1 MGLSTDAFLK
11 LRPPCVELSN
21 VGLKF
26 RGHQNTPNDV
36 LKALEAVYEVL
47 NELGKQDALDEKLAE
62 YAFFP
67 LSHVFN
73 ETQRLTLRCL
83 EVAVNCLRILI
94 EKGWKQYLSP
104 QMGKQLIILL
114 TILVGGN
121 PTQSKEP
128 GGLAKP
134 QSEEL
139 AVAGIKC
146 LSAIFK
152 ALEGPVAEQE
162 IYNEV
167 GTATIIDQTVYI
179 LLEGVTDGCSDDV
192 QKASVAALQA
202 LYTRITDRVVLAS
215 IMPRTV
221 SALTK
226 TLKPTT
232 QMRRSFRVLQMCLKL
247 LTETLRTVLNDRA
260 VKSGQGKAAGRSTSD
275 DRIVLDDSWLKAT
288 ASQIKI
294 ALANVIQ
301 IRRHERPE
309 VQNALLDLC
318 LMVIEQC
325 PKSLKDSLPM
335 MVETVVVLSEL
346 DSNQTPN
353 DAYSALKHLATT
365 YPDVVDILK
374 DSLHTWIT
382 SFPRTMQSNDET
394 AKQRA
399 IKQISTTF
407 QILSQIQSG
416 SDIHNSNMA
425 SGLCDSVA
433 AVINSATS
441 VPQPLSSTG
450 DASANLSILCQET
463 NSHSFPPVL
472 LDRRSQQQTLV
483 DLQSM
488 ITRLNHTNSADAITH
503 SIMSRLR
510 YSSDDSIIAP
520 FWLALNFLKSTPRP
534 ASRFE
539 DFISLDQTESSS
551 LSPSRSSVIEELY
564 YIALPILNEHP
575 TSTPR
580 DWRASALAL
589 EAVAL
594 QAQQLGEA
602 FRPELMDALYPVLQ
616 FLASSNRNL
625 QIHSMTCLNIL
636 TAACNYPD
644 TSTMIIEN
652 VDYLVNSVSL
662 KLNTFD
668 VSPYPPQ
675 VLLMMVKLC
684 GARLI
689 PYLDDLVDT
698 IFGILDMYHGYPKL
712 VELLFSTLA
721 AIVEEGVKRPSLL
734 AITSGGESD
743 VVNHR
748 KNQYKHLLISQLA
761 EDFATRRAKRVRDEE
776 LEMADGERVSHP
788 KRPWTMELDGPEQPK
803 DETDS
808 LPDALEAGES
818 DEPLPPP
825 REPEDAEKPLSKP
838 HTILLHIVK
847 SIPSHL
853 SSPSPFL
860 RRSLLSILA
869 QALPILAPN
878 ENSFL
883 PLINDLWPSVSSRIT
898 FPPSF
903 TSDSSTTALVTTT
916 LSAVNRQSKQTMDEA
931 DIKEETFVIV
941 AACSAITTM
950 CEGAGD
956 FMASRIEAEFPRW
969 ARLYRRAWEKVSAD
983 ADKVIE
989 RRAQHRQRMAYS
1001 NQKDQQ
1007 GAVVKREAPRGLDQA
1022 LGLSLSTSSSTA
1034 AGART
1039 FTPHHSLWRALTS
1052 LFITLLTHV
1061 RLPLHMGDEICEFL
1075 GAWIA
1080 KFAGPDYYFATRIR
1094 RSTTEDSNGP
1104 SQRDPEVEAVNN
1116 AIQAMESWN
1125 IDLTWF
1131 IFRQER
1137 TRISAL
1143 TKQTGVDGVRNHQPV
1158 PGVGVF
1164 DKNPESSSRKWRFA
1178 EVVF

>member
-1 MGLSTDAFLK
+1 MY
-11 LRPPCVELSN
+11 N
-21 VGLKF
+21 VL
-26 RGHQNTPNDV
+26 D
-36 LKALEAVYEVL
+36 
-47 NELGKQDALDEKLAE
+47 ELGNKDALDEKLAE

-73 ETQRLTLRCL
+73 ETQRLSLRCL

-114 TILVGGN
+114 TILVGGT
-121 PTQSKEP
+121 PGQSQGRGP
-128 GGLAKP
+128 AKP

-139 AVAGIKC
+139 AVAGIMC

-152 ALEGPVAEQE
+152 VLEGPVAEE
-162 IYNEV
+162 TVYNEV

-179 LLEGVTDGCSDDV
+179 LLEGVTDGTSDDV
-192 QKASVAALQA
+192 QQVSVSALQA
-202 LYTRITDRVVLAS
+202 LYARITDRVVLAS

-232 QMRRSFRVLQMCLKL
+232 QIRRSFRVLQMCLQL
-247 LTETLRTVLNDRA
+247 LTETLRIVLNDK
-260 VKSGQGKAAGRSTSD
+260 VIESGQGKQAKQSKSD
-275 DRIVLDDSWLKAT
+275 DRIVLDESWLKAT
-288 ASQIKI
+288 AAQIKI

-301 IRRHERPE
+301 IRRHGRPE
-309 VQNALLDLC
+309 VQTALLDLC

-365 YPDVVDILK
+365 YAEVVDILK

-399 IKQISTTF
+399 IKQISTAF
-407 QILSQIQSG
+407 QILSQVQSG
-416 SDIHNSNMA
+416 SDIHNDNMA

-433 AVINSATS
+433 AVVNSTAS

-450 DASANLSILCQET
+450 DANANLSVLRQET
-463 NSHSFPPVL
+463 NSRSFPPVL
-472 LDRRSQQQTLV
+472 LDHRSQQLTLV

-488 ITRLNHTNSADAITH
+488 ITSLNLTDSADAITQ
-503 SIMSRLR
+503 SIMNRLR

-520 FWLALNFLKSTPRP
+520 FWLALSFLKST
-534 ASRFE
+534 SRSAAGFE
-539 DFISLDQTESSS
+539 DFISLDQTESPS
-551 LSPSRSSVIEELY
+551 LSLSRSGMIEELY
-564 YIALPILNEHP
+564 YVSLPILNEHP

-580 DWRASALAL
+580 DWRVSALAL

-616 FLASSNRNL
+616 FLASNNRNL

-644 TSTMIIEN
+644 TSTMVIEN
-652 VDYLVNSVSL
+652 VDYLVNSVAL

-721 AIVEEGVKRPSLL
+721 AIVEEGVKRPFLL
-734 AITSGGESD
+734 AITSGAGSD

-748 KNQYKHLLISQLA
+748 KRQYKPLQISQLA
-761 EDFATRRAKRVRDEE
+761 EDFATRRAKRARDVEF
-776 LEMADGERVSHP
+776 EMENGEKISHP
-788 KRPWTMELDGPEQPK
+788 TRPWTMALDGPEQPK
-803 DETDS
+803 EETDS
-808 LPDALEAGES
+808 LPDPLEAGES

-825 REPEDAEKPLSKP
+825 REPEDTEKPLSKP
-838 HTILLHIVK
+838 HTLLLHIVK
-847 SIPSHL
+847 SVPSHL

-860 RRSLLSILA
+860 RRSLLSILT
-869 QALPILAPN
+869 QALPILAQN

-883 PLINDLWPSVSSRIT
+883 PLVNDLWPSVSARIT

-903 TSDSSTTALVTTT
+903 TADSATTALTTT
-916 LSAVNRQSKQTMDEA
+916 TSSTAGGSAKQTIDEA
-931 DIKEETFVIV
+931 DVKEETFVIV

-956 FMASRIEAEFPRW
+956 FMASRIENEFPRW
-969 ARLYRRAWEKVSAD
+969 ARLYRRAWERVSAD
-983 ADKVIE
+983 ADKVVE
-989 RRAQHRQRMAYS
+989 RRAQYRRKLPSSGS

-1007 GAVVKREAPRGLDQA
+1007 AAVGALDLA
-1022 LGLSLSTSSSTA
+1022 LGLSLSTSSVE
-1034 AGART
+1034 ART

-1080 KFAGPDYYFATRIR
+1080 RFAGPDYYLTTRVRRNATR
-1094 RSTTEDSNGP
+1094 DSDGP
-1104 SQRDPEVEAVNN
+1104 AQRDSEVQSVDN

-1131 IFRQER
+1131 IFQQER
-1137 TRISAL
+1137 SRISAS
-1143 TKQTGVDGVRNHQPV
+1143 TKQTETDGIRNHQYPL
-1158 PGVGVF
+1158 PGVGVP
-1164 DKNPESSSRKWRFA
+1164 DRNLESSNRKWRFA